1 MRKIFYFLITA
12 LLLVGCKKE
21 NNEETTV
28 DRKAILINIGDIIF
42 ENYNQ
47 FNKDADSLKNIALRF
62 KETPNES
69 NLNKLKTYYIKT
81 YNSFQ
86 KVQFV
91 NIGPAEELNIID
103 ALNFYPEDTTLIMS
117 SINSGIYD
125 IKTIGNKAKGIQA
138 LDYLLFGFR
147 ELNDSDILVWYSNNE
162 NSRQFIVDVSNE
174 IFRLSN
180 LVFEEWEN
188 SYLQSF
194 KDRQGIDRNSSFF
207 VLTNAMLENFEKYCR
222 TAKVG
227 IPLGYNGIFEGFT
240 PRLNL
245 IEGRHAEISIQLIK
259 SYMNA
264 FEMILSGNDGLGYY
278 EYLDQIGATFNS
290 KPLSEII
297 KERIITINQRIDL
310 LEEPYADDIVN
321 NRQKVKD
328 VFSAMQQLVITLKV
342 DVSSAMGIDIIY
354 QDSDGD

>member
-1 MRKIFYFLITA
+1 MKKIFYLLIGSFI
-12 LLLVGCKKE
+12 LFGCKKE
-21 NNEETTV
+21 SSDENIV
-28 DRKAILINIGDIIF
+28 DRKSILLNIGDIIF

-47 FNKDADSLKNIALRF
+47 FNIDTDSLKSVAQSF

-69 NLNKLKTYYIKT
+69 SFNKLKTYYKNS

-103 ALNFYPEDTTLIMS
+103 ALNFYPEDTALIMNTL
-117 SINSGIYD
+117 NSESFD
-125 IKTIGNKAKGIQA
+125 IKAIGNKAKGIQA

-147 ELNDSDILVWYSNNE
+147 DLSEEDILTWYINNDKG
-162 NSRQFIVDVSNE
+162 RQYLVDICNE

-180 LVFEEWEN
+180 AVHKDWEDA
-188 SYLQSF
+188 YLQNF
-194 KDRQGIDRNSSFF
+194 KDKQGIDRNSSFF
-207 VLTNAMLENFEKYCR
+207 VLTNAMLENYEKYCR

-227 IPLGYNGIFEGFT
+227 IPLGYNGIFEGLT

-245 IEGRHAEISIQLIK
+245 IEGRNAEISIQLIK
-259 SYMNA
+259 SYMEA
-264 FEMILSGNDGLGYY
+264 FEMILSGGDGLGYY
-278 EYLDQIGATFNS
+278 EYLDQIGATFNN

-297 KERIITINQRIDL
+297 KDRIKTINERVDL
-310 LEEPYADDIVN
+310 LEEPYADNIVN
-321 NRQKVKD
+321 NRQEVKD

>member
-1 MRKIFYFLITA
+1 MKNIFYLLIGI
-12 LLLVGCKKE
+12 LVLFGCKKE
-21 NNEETTV
+21 SSDENVV
-28 DRKAILINIGDIIF
+28 DRKSILLNIGNIIF

-47 FNKDADSLKNIALRF
+47 FHIDTDSLKSVALKF

-69 NLNKLKTYYIKT
+69 SFEKLKTFYKNS

-86 KVQFV
+86 KIQFV

-103 ALNFYPEDTTLIMS
+103 ALNFYPEDTTLLMNTL
-117 SINSGIYD
+117 NSESFD
-125 IKTIGNKAKGIQA
+125 IKSIGNKAKGIQA

-147 ELNDSDILVWYSNNE
+147 SLNEEDILTWYINNE
-162 NSRQFIVDVSNE
+162 KGRQYLVDISNE
-174 IFRLSN
+174 IYRISN
-180 LVFEEWEN
+180 LVHKEWKD

-194 KDRQGIDRNSSFF
+194 NDRQGIDRNSSFF
-207 VLTNAMLENFEKYCR
+207 VLTNAMLENYEKYCR
-222 TAKVG
+222 TGKVG

-245 IEGRHAEISIQLIK
+245 IEGRHAEISIELIK
-259 SYMNA
+259 SYMEGY
-264 FEMILSGNDGLGYY
+264 EMILSGNDGLGYY

-297 KERIITINQRIDL
+297 KDRIKTINERLDL
-310 LEEPYADDIVN
+310 LEEPYADEVVN